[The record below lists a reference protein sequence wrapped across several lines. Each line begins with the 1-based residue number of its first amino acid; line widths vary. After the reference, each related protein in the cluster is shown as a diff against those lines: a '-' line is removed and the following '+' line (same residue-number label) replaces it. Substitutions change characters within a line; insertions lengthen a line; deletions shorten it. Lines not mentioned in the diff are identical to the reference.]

1 MNCLDLVEIA
11 AAVLA
16 IQFFTL
22 TTCYQNEP
30 VVVADQIFNIEDGVF
45 YLYELHNYGITELKS
60 YPAFYYS
67 GKKFPSTQ
75 KLKIHPIE
83 QLDM

>member
-30 VVVADQIFNIEDGVF
+30 VVVADQIFN
-45 YLYELHNYGITELKS
+45 LYELHNYGITELKS